1 MFTGD
6 GFLILIES
14 RVFLFLL
21 VVSKPEDIQLLCLLL
36 DLFGFGIVMGNA
48 KEPTASSWSK
58 KLSKAIAGSS
68 ESEKFT
74 LDSNSRYDAVVVLL
88 MSGLAEP
95 SSGMLCLT
103 DGSKKQVGM
112 WSLIRVSIT
121 PDFDPMMGD
130 FTNI

>member
-21 VVSKPEDIQLLCLLL
+21 EVSKPEDIQFLCLFL
-36 DLFGFGIVMGNA
+36 DLLGFGIVIGKA

-68 ESEKFT
+68 ELEKFT
-74 LDSNSRYDAVVVLL
+74 LESSSRYDAVVVLF
-88 MSGLAEP
+88 MSGHAEP

-103 DGSKKQVGM
+103 DGS
-112 WSLIRVSIT
+112 
-121 PDFDPMMGD
+121 
-130 FTNI
+130 